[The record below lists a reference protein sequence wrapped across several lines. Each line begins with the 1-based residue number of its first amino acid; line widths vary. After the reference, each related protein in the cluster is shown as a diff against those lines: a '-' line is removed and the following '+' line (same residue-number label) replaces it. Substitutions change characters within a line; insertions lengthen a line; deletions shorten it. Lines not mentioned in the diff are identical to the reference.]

1 MRYVRELFL
10 HISTNK
16 HLSENF
22 SSDFDLIKSLQK
34 SLERLGGGV
43 EIDRKKG
50 RV

>member
-34 SLERLGGGV
+34 SLERL
-43 EIDRKKG
+43 
-50 RV
+50 